1 MGWKWCT
8 WWVAREEE
16 PPQIREKTLER
27 LVPLTR
33 GGREGRDSSRLLLE
47 PMLERERE
55 RDDDDDDDDNGKWK
69 MENTNTHTQPNSLWV
84 GAFALLS
91 NFNCFRIEDKTF
103 ETARLVSYIS
113 LFLNFCFVFCFFV
126 LFLMVFKFY

>member
-1 MGWKWCT
+1 M
-8 WWVAREEE
+8 
-16 PPQIREKTLER
+16 REKTLER

-69 MENTNTHTQPNSLWV
+69 MENTNTHTQPNSL
-84 GAFALLS
+84 
-91 NFNCFRIEDKTF
+91 
-103 ETARLVSYIS
+103 
-113 LFLNFCFVFCFFV
+113 
-126 LFLMVFKFY
+126 

>member
-55 RDDDDDDDDNGKWK
+55 RDDDDEEDDDDNGKWK
-69 MENTNTHTQPNSLWV
+69 KHTHTHTPNPTLSELELLLCFQILIVLGLKTRLLRQRVLSLTSPFFW
-84 GAFALLS
+84 
-91 NFNCFRIEDKTF
+91 T
-103 ETARLVSYIS
+103 
-113 LFLNFCFVFCFFV
+113 FV
-126 LFLMVFKFY
+126 LFFVFLFFF